1 MKKIFLLLLFIL
13 TYFCFSNINVLANGE
28 ETFNLEIKSKSGALI
43 EPLTGTIIFEKNGYE
58 ELAPAS
64 MTKLMTMI
72 LVCEALD
79 KNIISIDQKL
89 RASKYACSM
98 GGTQIYLKENEEMCV
113 EDLLKSV
120 ALASAN
126 DAAIVLAEGVAGSC
140 NSFVKMMNK
149 KAKEI
154 GLTNTCFKNPNGLPE
169 EGHYSCAID
178 MAKMGAHLVNN
189 YGSFILKYTS
199 LYEDYVREDLENKFW
214 LVNTNK
220 LVKHVEGVDGLKTG
234 WTEEAGYCLTCTMNK
249 NGIRMIS
256 VIMGAETIEQRTK
269 ETLSLLNYGVS
280 NYEVKK
286 IYSKG
291 DVIETLEDVA
301 YKPTIYHIAISEDVY
316 MLNRKGTEYI
326 DISEKRIINYE
337 NVTNGDKIGS
347 IKIFVDNE
355 EIKEVDLYVLEDVK
369 KANIFI
375 IILEVLKE
383 IFFIV

>member
-1 MKKIFLLLLFIL
+1 MKKICLLILFIITVFGL
-13 TYFCFSNINVLANGE
+13 SNFNLSINADE
-28 ETFNLEIKSKSGALI
+28 AFNLEISSKSGVLY
-43 EPLTGTIIFEKNGYE
+43 EPLTGTIIYEKNGYE

-64 MTKLMTMI
+64 MTKLMTMV

-79 KNIISIDQKL
+79 KNIITIDKKL

-98 GGTQIYLKENEEMCV
+98 GGTQIYLKENEEMSV

-126 DAAIVLAEGVAGSC
+126 DAAIVLAEGIAGSC
-140 NSFVKMMNK
+140 SSFVKLMNK

-169 EGHYSCAID
+169 EGHYSCAVD
-178 MAKMGAHLVNN
+178 MAKIGAYLVNN
-189 YGSFILKYTS
+189 YGDFILKYTS

-220 LVKHVEGVDGLKTG
+220 LVKHVEGIDGLKTG

-249 NGIRMIS
+249 NGTRMIS
-256 VIMGAETIEQRTK
+256 VIMGAETIEQRTE
-269 ETLSLLNYGVS
+269 ETLSLLNYGVT

-286 IYSKG
+286 IYTEG
-291 DVIETLEDVA
+291 DVIETIEDVS
-301 YKPTIYHIAISEDVY
+301 YKPTIYHIAIKEDIY
-316 MLNRKGTEYI
+316 ILNRRGTEYI
-326 DISEKRIINYE
+326 DITEERLINYDNLHSNE
-337 NVTNGDKIGS
+337 KVGT
-347 IKIFVDNE
+347 IKILVDGEQVNE
-355 EIKEVDLYVLEDVK
+355 VELYVLEDVR

-375 IILEVLKE
+375 IILEVIKE
-383 IFFIV
+383 IFFVA

>member
-1 MKKIFLLLLFIL
+1 MKKIFLLILFIITIL
-13 TYFCFSNINVLANGE
+13 GLFNLSIKINANE
-28 ETFNLEIKSKSGALI
+28 EFNLEVSSKSGVLY
-43 EPLTGTIIFEKNGYE
+43 EPLTGTIIYEKNGYE
-58 ELAPAS
+58 ELPPAS

-79 KNIISIDQKL
+79 KNIITIDQKL
-89 RASKYACSM
+89 RTSKYANSM

-126 DAAIVLAEGVAGSC
+126 DAAIVLAEGIAGSC
-140 NSFVKMMNK
+140 NSFVNMMNM

-169 EGHYSCAID
+169 EGHYSCAVD
-178 MAKMGAHLVNN
+178 MAKMGAYLVNN
-189 YGSFILKYTS
+189 YGDFILKYTS

-249 NGIRMIS
+249 NDVRMIS
-256 VIMGAETIEQRTK
+256 VIMGAETIEQRTE
-269 ETLSLLNYGVS
+269 ETLSLLNYGVA

-286 IYSKG
+286 IYSEG
-291 DVIETLEDVA
+291 DIIETIEDVA
-301 YKPTIYHIAISEDVY
+301 YKPTIYHIALKEDVY
-316 MLNRKGTEYI
+316 ILNKKGNEYI
-326 DISEKRIINYE
+326 DISEERIINYD
-337 NVTNGDKIGS
+337 NLVSNGDVGSMKIS
-347 IKIFVDNE
+347 VDNIV
-355 EIKEVDLYVLEDVK
+355 IKEVELFVLEDVK

-375 IILEVLKE
+375 IILEVLK
-383 IFFIV
+383 